1 MTNKALIFDSSSII
15 TLALN
20 DLLYI
25 LKPLKEKFGGEFYIS
40 EDIKREVIDKSVEI
54 RRFMLE
60 ALMIKKLIND
70 GTFKVV
76 QAKDYKKEKDEIM
89 NKANFTFKTEEDWI
103 RIIHDG
109 EASCLA
115 LYKTIKADK
124 KAIVIDER
132 TTRMLVEMP
141 ENLHRLL
148 GKKLHTKIQAK
159 QENYSFFKGINL
171 IRSSELSLIAY
182 MSKILTLPT
191 ESKEAITAI
200 LYAAKYKGCSIS
212 NQEIEQIKNIKV

>member
-70 GTFKVV
+70 GTFKVMQV
-76 QAKDYKKEKDEIM
+76 KDYKKEKDEIM
-89 NKANFTFKTEEDWI
+89 NKANFTFKTEDDWI

-148 GKKLHTKIQAK
+148 
-159 QENYSFFKGINL
+159 
-171 IRSSELSLIAY
+171 
-182 MSKILTLPT
+182 
-191 ESKEAITAI
+191 
-200 LYAAKYKGCSIS
+200 
-212 NQEIEQIKNIKV
+212 